1 MSNSNN
7 SELFYQIMP
16 VYNAMISSWGN
27 NTIDQANFAQL
38 PFYLVKNELNA
49 FQSASIFDKLLGTIP
64 WQENQGDTM
73 KAVTPQRS
81 PVNRSFLFPNRISTQ
96 ALKDVYTVTESNE
109 TAQIYHNK
117 AESFQFNYLPNF
129 QAFWDTYLQFQNA
142 DLANKIALSNNQFI
156 ETNMWYNASY
166 VYLCGSGL
174 VSGAPTILGNA
185 AGTAAGSKTEAWLLN
200 TVAGVN
206 GVGGVTQNL
215 RLRDVYNAVIN
226 LQEDLRAPSFSG
238 MRNTAKDNEGVK
250 GKYVLITSAETW
262 LGFTWDPDVLNKLQG
277 LAPCDLNTLF
287 EDFRGTLFGTVT
299 TKITPYPIRF
309 SAANIVDG
317 AGNVLWRA
325 GQPIDP
331 EIYDDTD
338 RKWKPNPY
346 YTSVNSAQYE
356 VNWLLGDGFAKTI
369 KVGPPPKE
377 FANQSISAQKFYKM
391 QWNGEIRLTD
401 QVFIYDANG
410 NIVDFNSYGEQLK
423 FQSKLTYGYLVGE
436 RRNAFPIIQRRSRP
450 AVMAQ

>member
-1 MSNSNN
+1 MVSG
-7 SELFYQIMP
+7 
-16 VYNAMISSWGN
+16 WGN
-27 NTIDQANFAQL
+27 NTIDQAQFAQL

-49 FQSASIFDKLLGTIP
+49 FQAASIYDKLFGTIP
-64 WQENQGDTM
+64 WIENSGDTM

-81 PVNRSFLFPNRISTQ
+81 PVNRSFLFPNAISTV
-96 ALKDVYTVTESNE
+96 ALKDVYTVTESEE
-109 TAQIYHNK
+109 TAKIYAHK

-129 QAFWDTYLQFQNA
+129 QAFWDTYLQFQNK
-142 DLANKIALSNNQFI
+142 DLADKIALSNNQFI
-156 ETNMWYNASY
+156 ETNMWYNAIN
-166 VYLCGSGL
+166 VYLCGTGL
-174 VSGAPTILGNA
+174 IGGAPRGMGNA
-185 AGTAAGSKTEAWLLN
+185 AGNVAGTKTNAWLLALVN
-200 TVAGVN
+200 GVN

-215 RLRDVYNAVIN
+215 RLRDIYNAVMM

-238 MRNTAKDNEGVK
+238 LRNVAKDNEGVK
-250 GKYVLITSAETW
+250 GKYVLVTSAEQW
-262 LGFTWDPDVLNKLQG
+262 LNFTWDPDVLNKLQG
-277 LAPCDLNTLF
+277 LAPCDLNLLSQ
-287 EDFRGTLFGTVT
+287 DFRGMLFGTVT

-309 SAANIVDG
+309 SGADIKDAAG
-317 AGNVLWRA
+317 TVLWAA
-325 GQPIDP
+325 GSPIDP
-331 EIYDDTD
+331 EIYDATD

-346 YTSVNSAQYE
+346 YTSVNSAQFE

-423 FQSKLTYGYLVGE
+423 FQSKLTYGYLTSE
-436 RRNAFPIIQRRSRP
+436 PRNAFPIILKRNRP
-450 AVMAQ
+450 AIMAG

>member
-1 MSNSNN
+1 
-7 SELFYQIMP
+7 MP
-16 VYNAMISSWGN
+16 VYNSQMATWGN
-27 NTIDQANFAQL
+27 STVDQAQFQQL

-49 FQSASIFDKLLGTIP
+49 FQAASIFDKLFGTIP
-64 WQENQGDTM
+64 WVENSGDTM

-81 PVNRSFLFPNRISTQ
+81 PVTRSFLFPNRINTA

-109 TAQIYHNK
+109 TAVIYHHK

-156 ETNMWYNASY
+156 ETNMWYNATN
-166 VYLCGSGL
+166 VYLCGTGL
-174 VSGAPTILGNA
+174 VQGAPRGLGNITGDA
-185 AGTAAGSKTEAWLLN
+185 AGTKTEAWLLN
-200 TVAGVN
+200 LVAGVG
-206 GVGGVTQNL
+206 GVGGVTQNAT
-215 RLRDVYNAVIN
+215 LRDLYVATMI

-238 MRNTAKDNEGVK
+238 LRNVAKDNEGVK
-250 GKYVLITSAETW
+250 GKFVWVTSAEQW
-262 LGFTWDPDVLNKLQG
+262 FNIIWDKDVINKLQG
-277 LAPCDLNTLF
+277 IAPCDFNALDQ
-287 EDFRGTLFGTVT
+287 DFKGNLFGTLT
-299 TKITPYPIRF
+299 AKFTPYPIRF
-309 SAANIVDG
+309 SDAAIKDG
-317 AGNVLWRA
+317 AGNTLWRA

-338 RKWKPNPY
+338 KKWKPNPY
-346 YTSVNSAQYE
+346 YTSVNSAKYE
-356 VNWLLGDGFAKTI
+356 LNWLMGDGYAKTI

-410 NIVDFNSYGEQLK
+410 NIVDFNTYGEQLK
-423 FQSKLTYGYLVGE
+423 FQSKLTYGYLTGE
-436 RRNAFPIIQRRSRP
+436 PRNAFPIILRRKRP
-450 AVMAQ
+450 ALMNA